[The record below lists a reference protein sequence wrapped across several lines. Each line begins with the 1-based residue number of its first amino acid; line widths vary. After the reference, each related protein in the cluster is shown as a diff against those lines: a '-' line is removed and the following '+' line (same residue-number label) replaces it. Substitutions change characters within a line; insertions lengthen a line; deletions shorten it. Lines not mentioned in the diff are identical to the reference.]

1 MSDRSGLAKHV
12 FDQATQS
19 VTINGKGI
27 FCTYMIDGKELDY
40 KSLSAMAR
48 AEGPHY
54 RYGSTLFAIG
64 KRVIC
69 RCRYCGT
76 RFVGKPSSYYCAA
89 PECVETH
96 WRVRGKARRRRAREL
111 RVWCLQSYAK
121 CKTCKRAMPSATR
134 RTRRF
139 CCNAC
144 RQKAHRN
151 ANSQTLKAGNESRIV
166 TLTRKG

>member
-19 VTINGKGI
+19 VTINGKRL
-27 FCTYMIDGKELDY
+27 FCTLIERKELDHNS
-40 KSLSAMAR
+40 KLAMAN

-54 RYGSTLFAIG
+54 RYGSGTTFAIG

-96 WRVRGKARRRRAREL
+96 WRVKGTARRRRAREL
-111 RVWCLQSYAK
+111 RVWCLQSHAK

-151 ANSQTLKAGNESRIV
+151 ANAQRMKLPSV
-166 TLTRKG
+166 VC